1 MVLGWSRVGA
11 TRHQFHSICLSP
23 LLDFETSSFS
33 FVAMIWLRRFTL
45 LAAFLAV
52 SLPTFSSAAQVQE
65 HVLDNGLKVLLLEDH
80 KSPAVT
86 FQVWYRVG
94 GRNEKD
100 GKSGLAHFLE
110 HMVFKGTPTLGPEE
124 YSRLIA
130 KNGGR
135 SNAFTTA
142 DMTVY
147 FATMSRDK
155 IHIQL
160 ELEADLMANALLGE
174 TYFEPE
180 KKVIQEERRLR
191 TEDNPGSALYEIAA
205 SVAYTIHPY
214 RRPVV
219 GWMEDIQNLT
229 RQDLV
234 DFYKLYYAPNNA
246 VIVMVGDFNSEEMLS
261 KIKPAYGKIPRGPE
275 PPKLMVV
282 EPTQRGEKRV
292 TLKKDAELPIIL
304 MLHHVP
310 NLHSQDSFA
319 LDLLSVVLAGGKSSR
334 LYQELVYQKRLVSGI
349 DADYNAVS
357 MDATGFA
364 ISAQLLPGA
373 DLTKVEREIERLIDR
388 TKIELVSERELQK
401 AKNQIEAAFV
411 FAQDSI
417 FGQAMKIGYYEMV
430 GDWRLIDSYLD
441 NMRKV
446 TREDL
451 RRVAQRYLQ
460 RDNRTVGTLIPTK
473 AKSQ

>member
-1 MVLGWSRVGA
+1 MMSLQRRLYFLLVW
-11 TRHQFHSICLSP
+11 LSLLP
-23 LLDFETSSFS
+23 LN
-33 FVAMIWLRRFTL
+33 
-45 LAAFLAV
+45 
-52 SLPTFSSAAQVQE
+52 PSSAAQVQE
-65 HVLDNGLKVLLLEDH
+65 TVLENGLKVLLHEDH

-110 HMVFKGTPTLGPEE
+110 HMMFKGTPTTGPEE
-124 YSRLIA
+124 YSRIIA

-155 IHIQL
+155 IHIEL
-160 ELEADLMANALLGE
+160 ELEAERMAHALLGE
-174 TYFEPE
+174 TYFEQE

-191 TEDNPGSALYEIAA
+191 TDDNPGSALYEIAA
-205 SVAYTIHPY
+205 SVAYMIHPY

-219 GWMEDIQNLT
+219 GWMEDIQSLT

-246 VIVMVGDFNSEEMLS
+246 VIVMVGDFDSAEMLS
-261 KIKPAYGKIPRGPE
+261 KIKAAFGKIPRGPE
-275 PPKLMVV
+275 PPKLTEV
-282 EPTQRGEKRV
+282 EPPQHGEKRV
-292 TLKKDAELPIIL
+292 TLKKEAELPILL
-304 MLHHVP
+304 MMYHVP
-310 NLHSQDSFA
+310 NLHSADSFA
-319 LDLLSVVLAGGKSSR
+319 LDLLSMVLAGGKSSR
-334 LYQELVYQKRLVSGI
+334 LYQDLVYQKRLVRGI
-349 DADYNAVS
+349 DADYSAVS
-357 MDATGFA
+357 IDATTFA
-364 ISAQLLPGA
+364 VSAQLLPGA
-373 DLTKVEREIERLIDR
+373 ELAPVEREISRILE
-388 TKIELVSERELQK
+388 KVKVELVSDRELQK
-401 AKNQIEAAFV
+401 GKNQIEAAFV
-411 FAQDSI
+411 FGQDSI

-430 GDWRLIDSYLD
+430 GGWRLIDEYLD

-451 RRVAQRYLQ
+451 RRVAQKYLQ
-460 RDNRTVGTLIPTK
+460 PDNLTVGTLIPTK
-473 AKSQ
+473 VIAK

>member
-1 MVLGWSRVGA
+1 M
-11 TRHQFHSICLSP
+11 
-23 LLDFETSSFS
+23 LDFKASSFS

-45 LAAFLAV
+45 LVVLFTI
-52 SLPTFSSAAQVQE
+52 SLPTISFAAQVQE
-65 HVLDNGLKVLLLEDH
+65 SVLDNGLKVLLLEDH

-110 HMVFKGTPTLGPEE
+110 HMMFKGTPTTGPEE
-124 YSRLIA
+124 YSRIIA

-155 IHIQL
+155 IYIEL
-160 ELEADLMANALLGE
+160 ELEADRMANALLGD

-205 SVAYTIHPY
+205 SVAYTLHPY

-219 GWMEDIQNLT
+219 GWMEDIQSLT

-246 VIVMVGDFNSEEMLS
+246 VIVMVGDFNAQEMLS
-261 KIKPAYGKIPRGPE
+261 KIKAAYGKIPRGAE
-275 PPKLMVV
+275 APKMTVV
-282 EPTQRGEKRV
+282 EPPQRGEKRV
-292 TLKKDAELPIIL
+292 TLKKDAELPILL
-304 MLHHVP
+304 MLHHAP
-310 NLHSQDSFA
+310 NLHSPDSFA
-319 LDLLSVVLAGGKSSR
+319 LDLLSMVLAGGKSAR
-334 LYQELVYQKRLVSGI
+334 LYQELVYKKRLVRGI
-349 DADYNAVS
+349 DADYDAVS
-357 MDATGFA
+357 VDATGFA
-364 ISAQLLPGA
+364 VSAQLLPGA
-373 DLTKVEREIERLIDR
+373 ELAKVEREIDR
-388 TKIELVSERELQK
+388 ILDKLKVELVSERELQK

-417 FGQAMKIGYYEMV
+417 FGQAMKIGYYEMA
-430 GDWRLIDSYLD
+430 GGWRLVDSYLD

-451 RRVAQRYLQ
+451 RRVAQKYLQ
-460 RDNRTVGTLIPTK
+460 PDNRTVGTLIPTK
-473 AKSQ
+473 ANTQ